1 MLLKASKMTIRLAE
15 IIFLL
20 TFLVPCVAWS
30 RSTTVRVKG
39 NFASAFFSHEGASD
53 PCIST
58 FVSIDLFDLLE
69 KSRSDVNPIMTAL
82 INILEFNSCTNQFL
96 VNAFGSPTLT
106 ENEFTFCDD
115 LSHALLD
122 ATVEL
127 FDFVSNSPIDFLI
140 TVEWN
145 ATGDLARQ
153 VQRSHI
159 WTRGF
164 IHNIH
169 LNGLIRDAQGSDT
182 ISDGSKNFIPGGSEL
197 AIIGSEMV
205 GQVEISN

>member
-15 IIFLL
+15 IVFLL
-20 TFLVPCVAWS
+20 TLLFPCVVWS
-30 RSTTVRVKG
+30 GSTTVRVRG
-39 NFASAFFSHEGASD
+39 NFASAFFSHEDAFD

-58 FVSIDLFDLLE
+58 IVSIDLFDLLE
-69 KSRSDVNPIMTAL
+69 KTRSNVNPIMTAL
-82 INILEFNSCTNQFL
+82 VNISEFNSCTNQFL
-96 VNAFGSPTLT
+96 VDAFGSPTLT
-106 ENEFTFCDD
+106 ENEFSFGDGLT
-115 LSHALLD
+115 HAVVD

-127 FDFVSNSPIDFLI
+127 FDFVSNSPIDFMI

-145 ATGDLARQ
+145 ATGDLGRQ

-164 IHNIH
+164 IRNIH
-169 LNGLIRDAQGSDT
+169 INGLIRDAQASGS
-182 ISDGSKNFIPGGSEL
+182 ISDGLKNFIQGGSEF
-197 AIIGSEMV
+197 AIIGSETV